1 MEPIFDEIQAEF
13 HYQLTGDV
21 NSYYKKALLDTLIEQ
36 VRYSPKYMGVV
47 ENVCIVNSILYIKIK
62 ESVKSLPTITRTRLI
77 DNLVNLLETNLTV
90 KLFSVKYELN

>member
-1 MEPIFDEIQAEF
+1 MEPLFDVIQAEF
-13 HYQLTGDV
+13 HYQLTGEIE
-21 NSYYKKALLDTLIEQ
+21 SYYKKALLDTLIEQ

-77 DNLVNLLETNLTV
+77 DNLINLLETNLTV